1 MSYPTYPMPVRCL
14 VSAFLG
20 LSLSALTSACHR
32 SSADEAEPVAA
43 VQGTWSIDESTI
55 RYSGR
60 NRQVV
65 SQADTPPRGDHAVI
79 SDSTLLYLLGNTR
92 TVWMPAFPC
101 KRDGDS
107 LRMRPTSY
115 DVQVYAIKELTA
127 HKMTLMT
134 RRRTLSLVIPFST
147 GDAYYDVLEQHYSR

>member
-1 MSYPTYPMPVRCL
+1 MSYSTYPMPVRCL
-14 VSAFLG
+14 ASAFLG
-20 LSLSALTSACHR
+20 LSLLALTSACR
-32 SSADEAEPVAA
+32 RGADEAEPTAE
-43 VQGTWSIDESTI
+43 VQGTWSVDASAV
-55 RYSGR
+55 RYLDR
-60 NRQVV
+60 NMQVI
-65 SQADTPPRGDHAVI
+65 SQTDTPPLGDHVFI

-92 TVWMPAFPC
+92 TAWMPAFPC

-115 DVQVYAIKELTA
+115 ELQVYAIKELTT
-127 HKMTLMT
+127 HKMTLVT